1 MMNRTSVVAV
11 HDSSRVAVVVSK
23 IPMLYRGG
31 PDASLD
37 RPAHV
42 RAASGITRF
51 NNQFA
56 VVQDDAYFLAL
67 VNTSTGMADAIPY
80 PVDNGVRQFSEA
92 QGNKKKKADL
102 ECIFTL
108 PDGRAVALGSGS
120 NKHRRRGIV
129 FDDVPTWFDASSLY
143 RCLEENTDF
152 SGSQMNLEGAT
163 VVGEVLRL
171 FQRGNGAPDGD
182 LLPVNATIDLPLE
195 PLLSYIKR
203 CTKDDDVSWKH
214 PLPKPV
220 VYSLGT
226 LESVRLGFTDATT
239 RNDNTVVFLA
249 AAEDSADVIQ
259 DGGCTG
265 SVVGFIAQDGSA
277 VHHPMVNADN
287 TPCVLKCE
295 GITLDIR
302 DEGYAWVT
310 VDSDDTT
317 TPSWLCRV
325 KLP

>member
-1 MMNRTSVVAV
+1 MNRTSCVAV
-11 HDSSRVAVVVSK
+11 HDPSRVAVVVSK

-42 RAASGITRF
+42 RAASGITHF
-51 NNQFA
+51 HNQYA
-56 VVQDDAYFLAL
+56 VVQDDAYFLAF
-67 VNTSTGMADAIPY
+67 VDTTTGMADATPY
-80 PVDNGVRQFSEA
+80 PVKNGVRQFSEA

-102 ECIFTL
+102 ECIVTL

-120 NKHRRRGIV
+120 NKHRRRGII

-143 RCLEENTDF
+143 GALEENTDF

-163 VVGEVLRL
+163 VVGDVLRL
-171 FQRGNGAPDGD
+171 FQRGNGAPEGD

-195 PLLSYIKR
+195 KFISYIQR
-203 CTKDDDVSWKH
+203 CTKDDDVVWKH

-220 VYSLGT
+220 VYSLGE
-226 LESVRLGFTDATT
+226 LDGVRLGFTDATT
-239 RNDNTVVFLA
+239 RTDNTVVFLA
-249 AAEDSADVIQ
+249 SAEDSADVIQ
-259 DGGCTG
+259 DGGCKG
-265 SVVGFIAQDGSA
+265 SVVGFMTNDGSA
-277 VHHPMVNADN
+277 THHPLVNADN

-295 GITLDIR
+295 GITLDIY
-302 DEGYAWVT
+302 DAGYAWVT